1 MALIDDPDHLR
12 LLAADMRARAEKA
25 LFPETKAGLLR
36 YAGDYDVLVTRAEQR
51 IAWWQARESAVAVE
65 APPVQPSDDHRVS
78 EGEPEG
84 QATPGTFDISSA
96 LRG

>member
-36 YAGDYDVLVTRAEQR
+36 
-51 IAWWQARESAVAVE
+51 
-65 APPVQPSDDHRVS
+65 
-78 EGEPEG
+78 
-84 QATPGTFDISSA
+84 
-96 LRG
+96 

>member
-36 YAGDYDVLVTRAEQR
+36 YAGDYDELVTRAEQR

-65 APPVQPSDDHRVS
+65 APPVQPSDDRVS